1 MNSNKRNGFTLIELM
16 ITVAIIAILAS
27 IAFPS
32 YRSYTIRSSRSAV
45 QSELLQLS
53 GLQEKIFLNSNSYAV
68 SVTAAYS
75 GRSDAGLGSSGT
87 TADGKY
93 TLTITPLAIP
103 TQSFVISATPV
114 VGASQEFD
122 GVMTL
127 SSDGTRLHFDPDGT
141 VPW

>member
-16 ITVAIIAILAS
+16 ITVAIVAILVS

-45 QSELLQLS
+45 QTELLQLA

-68 SVTAAYS
+68 SITAAYS
-75 GRSDAGLGSSGT
+75 GQSNTGLGGSGT
-87 TADGKY
+87 TADGRY
-93 TLTITPLAIP
+93 TLAITPLAIP
-103 TQSFVISATPV
+103 TQTFVITATPV

-122 GVMTL
+122 GDMTL
-127 SSDGTRLHFDPDGT
+127 SSNGTRLHFDPDGT

>member
-16 ITVAIIAILAS
+16 ITVAIVAILVS